1 MSEETVRRSPQL
13 VATELDISS
22 ATLRR
27 WSDEFADHLSSGAGV
42 TQGRSHRR
50 YLETDVDT
58 LLVIKDLMSDGM
70 TYEQV
75 RQTLNERAT
84 VAVEPDMIEESTPK
98 AEKPSDLPDFED
110 FGLGDTP
117 EEDGE
122 TTTLVAANGA
132 DSPAIAFLTNTLSTL
147 SDSQKSILNSQ
158 AANRELLGVLLQDNF
173 NLKEENNRLRE
184 RILDVERTISQQKQ
198 DMVQQHQEDEWRREA
213 LRKEMDAKINSATK
227 LATDAITA
235 ASSVEA
241 PEITVENNPG
251 CLGMFFGRKNRQVVS
266 TSTKKDTTPKG
277 QTASMG
283 QIPAPSPP
291 PASHPRPEFPPE

>member
-1 MSEETVRRSPQL
+1 MSEETVRQSPQL

-50 YLETDVDT
+50 YLESDVET

-75 RQTLNERAT
+75 RQTLNERAK
-84 VAVEPDMIEESTPK
+84 VEVEPDMIEESAPK
-98 AEKPSDLPDFED
+98 MKKPSNVPDFEEFD
-110 FGLGDTP
+110 LDDMP
-117 EEDGE
+117 EEDE
-122 TTTLVAANGA
+122 KNTTLIAANGA

-173 NLKEENNRLRE
+173 NLKDENNRLRE
-184 RILDVERTISQQKQ
+184 RILDVERTVSQQKQ
-198 DMVQQHQEDEWRREA
+198 EMVQQHQEEEWRREA
-213 LRKEMDAKINSATK
+213 LRKEFDAKISNATK

-235 ASSVEA
+235 ASSVEL
-241 PEITVENNPG
+241 PDITVENNPG
-251 CLGMFFGRKNRQVVS
+251 CLGMFLGRKNKQTVA
-266 TSTKKDTTPKG
+266 TATKKGVAQKG
-277 QTASMG
+277 PPAPTG
-283 QIPAPSPP
+283 QIPPP